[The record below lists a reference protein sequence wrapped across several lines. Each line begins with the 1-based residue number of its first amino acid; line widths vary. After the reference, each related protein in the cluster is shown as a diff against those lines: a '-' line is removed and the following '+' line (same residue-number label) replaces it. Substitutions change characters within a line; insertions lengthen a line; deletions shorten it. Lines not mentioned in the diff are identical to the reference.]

1 MRRLSHP
8 WLWIGACLGM
18 VYCQSVMAQT
28 TQPLQVPVIGGI
40 PAFVIGSAP
49 GMTTWNVSRS
59 FAAPPHG
66 MFMSFEDL
74 DANGVRVSSAWFNP
88 GTLAGA
94 GNTREGDID
103 LGIVHLGQDV
113 VISISGS
120 WQGAAPG
127 LMVWPPDLMWIGSAT
142 NRYAG
147 IGMTQVACP
156 KSCPGKP
163 AYCYRTPDGFIPV
176 YK

>member
-28 TQPLQVPVIGGI
+28 TQPLQVPVVGGI

-74 DANGVRVSSAWFNP
+74 DANGKRTSSTWINP

-94 GNTREGDID
+94 GDTQQGDID
-103 LGIVHLGQDV
+103 LGILVDGKDV
-113 VISISGS
+113 VVGIAGR
-120 WQGAAPG
+120 WQGSVPG
-127 LMVWPPDLMWIGSAT
+127 ISVWPPDLMWIGNTSS
-142 NRYAG
+142 RFAG
-147 IGMTQVACP
+147 ISLTQVGCP
-156 KSCPGKP
+156 KGVPGKP
-163 AYCYRTPDGFIPV
+163 AYCYQTPDGFIPV